1 MSAPTTTRQ
10 FEGVEIPQP
19 GTFAIDAAHSSVSFV
34 ARHLMVTKVRGSF
47 PEVSGTITL
56 GEDPLASSVDV
67 TIATA
72 SITTGSPDRDG
83 HVKGADFLDVENYPA
98 ITFVS
103 TGVKG
108 FKKGEFVLVGDLTIH
123 GVTKQVELDAEF
135 DGMLVNPWGKET
147 VSFSATTE
155 IDREDFGM
163 TWNVALETGGV
174 LVSKKVKIEI
184 SAQAQRAEA

>member
-19 GTFAIDAAHSSVSFV
+19 GTFKIDAAHSSVGFV

-47 PEVSGTITL
+47 PEVSGTITV
-56 GEDPLASSVDV
+56 GDDPLASSVDV

-83 HVKGADFLDVENYPA
+83 HVKSPDFLDVENYPTL
-98 ITFVS
+98 TFVS

-108 FKKGEFVLVGDLTIH
+108 FKNGEFVLVGDLTIH

-135 DGMLVNPWGKET
+135 DGMLVNP
-147 VSFSATTE
+147 
-155 IDREDFGM
+155 
-163 TWNVALETGGV
+163 
-174 LVSKKVKIEI
+174 
-184 SAQAQRAEA
+184 